1 MWSCRPGSGAVTD
14 QYFRALDAVAAAT
27 QATEQHLN
35 GALCDLANL
44 HLRLVCY
51 HCGVPAERDQGRG
64 EGGYWT
70 SGPAVLTSGAAW
82 SA

>member
-27 QATEQHLN
+27 QATEQHLY

-51 HCGVPAERDQGRG
+51 HGGVPAERDQGSG
-64 EGGYWT
+64 EGAIGRAGRL
-70 SGPAVLTSGAAW
+70 S
-82 SA
+82 